1 MIEKKISYSINI
13 EKPSKTK
20 PVKQGGVLN
29 YLGKQKT
36 VNAPV
41 KWRSSKDHPIAHLS
55 YITKD
60 EEKILIDL
68 NLYGSLKGKPNR
80 GPFGLPSLQGSGGG
94 AGGGDGGGSDGGS
107 SSSDSSDSGTG
118 QSGAQSGDN
127 TDGNN
132 ADGTDGGP
140 GTGGMGGPGG
150 FGGDD
155 SGMGVG
161 GSEGFDSQTGPTSPA
176 NTLGQT
182 DTFASDVAEN
192 EATAPTGITTTL
204 NQIQN
209 AIQNQI
215 QKAIDNPVQ
224 TALGMVNPA
233 YGLAYGFAKDAY
245 SKYSRGVTAPD
256 DYSQATES
264 VQSGPAQSP
273 DGGITTLPQYAPLYN
288 QATGDP
294 LLDSL
299 IARYRM
305 NPASFGVT

>member
-20 PVKQGGVLN
+20 PVEQGGVLN

-41 KWRSSKDHPIAHLS
+41 KWRSSPKHPVAHLS

-68 NLYGSLKGKPNR
+68 NLYGSLKGKPNK

-94 AGGGDGGGSDGGS
+94 AGGGDGDGGG
-107 SSSDSSDSGTG
+107 DSGGDSGG

-132 ADGTDGGP
+132 ADGTEGGP
-140 GTGGMGGPGG
+140 GTDGMGGPGG

-182 DTFASDVAEN
+182 DTFASDVDE
-192 EATAPTGITTTL
+192 TAAVAPATGIMNTL
-204 NQIQN
+204 TGLAQRALDAYVTYSPAIN
-209 AIQNQI
+209 AI
-215 QKAIDNPVQ
+215 KGV
-224 TALGMVNPA
+224 V
-233 YGLAYGFAKDAY
+233 GFVD
-245 SKYSRGVTAPD
+245 SISRGVRGPD
-256 DYSQATES
+256 DYSQLETSVQMGPPPSATES
-264 VQSGPAQSP
+264 SGT
-273 DGGITTLPQYAPLYN
+273 GIVNLVPEKYQLYYETPPQNLDEFTRRIRLNLGLP
-288 QATGDP
+288 
-294 LLDSL
+294 
-299 IARYRM
+299 I
-305 NPASFGVT
+305 